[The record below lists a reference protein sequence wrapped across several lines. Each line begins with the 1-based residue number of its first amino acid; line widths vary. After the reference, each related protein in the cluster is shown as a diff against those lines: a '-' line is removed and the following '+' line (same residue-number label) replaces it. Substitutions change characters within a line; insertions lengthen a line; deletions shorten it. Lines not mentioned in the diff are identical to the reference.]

1 MQVQQGRSADYDRKN
16 ENEHFSVWTRTFVA
30 KVLPLRLS
38 HLVFS
43 EGAHADS
50 NWWNH
55 EFTHFSGTKRHQIVK
70 RQGID
75 AIF

>member
-1 MQVQQGRSADYDRKN
+1 MNMKFDLFAIYAASLGSLKFESFMQVPQGHSADYDRKN

-50 NWWNH
+50 NWW
-55 EFTHFSGTKRHQIVK
+55 ES
-70 RQGID
+70 
-75 AIF
+75 